1 MLEIYQELA
10 NIMQKGGRAVLAT
23 VINSQGSAPRN
34 AGAKMLIKEDGSFI
48 GTVGGGKLEHDV
60 LKKAPEVMKS
70 GESKIMHFDLSGK
83 EPDGMICGGQSE
95 VFLELV
101 KSKETLFLCGAGHIG
116 LATAAI
122 GKMLGFRIVVIDP
135 RPEFNNRE
143 RFPDADVLFTEDYK
157 DAFEKLTITADD
169 YIIIF
174 TPQHS
179 RDEDCLQMACGIK
192 AKYIGMIGSKKKSR
206 EIKDHLLAKG
216 ISKDIIDSVHSPV
229 GLEIEAETPEEIAI
243 SILAEVVKVRRT
255 SAIPAK

>member
-1 MLEIYQELA
+1 MLEIYQELS
-10 NIMQKGGRAVLAT
+10 NIMQRGGQAVLAT

-60 LKKAPEVMKS
+60 LKKAPQIMKS
-70 GESKIMHFDLSGK
+70 GESQIMHFDLSGK
-83 EPDGMICGGQSE
+83 EPDGMICGGQAD
-95 VFLELV
+95 VFLELI
-101 KSKETLFLCGAGHIG
+101 KSKETLFLCGAGHISF
-116 LATAAI
+116 ATAAI

-143 RFPDADVLFTEDYK
+143 RFPDADVLVVEDYQ
-157 DAFEKLTITADD
+157 DAFKKLTITADD
-169 YIIIF
+169 YIIIY

-179 RDEDCLQMACGIK
+179 RDEDCLQLACGTV

-216 ISKDIIDSVHSPV
+216 ISRKIIDSVHSPI
-229 GLEIEAETPEEIAI
+229 GLEIEAETPEEIAV

-255 SAIPAK
+255 SAIPVK